1 MVGSRPTNVPVY
13 WKARPPNKTHMQKM
27 LRIVLKL
34 CGTCLCMRPM
44 YGNVV
49 T

>member
-27 LRIVLKL
+27 LDLSLTKERS
-34 CGTCLCMRPM
+34 T
-44 YGNVV
+44 
-49 T
+49 